1 MAELQIDKKINEL
14 KELLKKNRKVNFVYF
29 TLDKDDPEVFVNIEK
44 MAEYHLVKLK
54 LKKHN
59 RELKI
64 YDMERFFKWLNK
76 MVVKIDEIVDKE

>member
-1 MAELQIDKKINEL
+1 
-14 KELLKKNRKVNFVYF
+14 
-29 TLDKDDPEVFVNIEK
+29 

-64 YDMERFFKWLNK
+64 NDMERFFNWLNK
-76 MVVKIDEIVDKE
+76 MVVKIDGICW

>member
-1 MAELQIDKKINEL
+1 MSELQIDKKINEL

-29 TLDKDDPEVFVNIEK
+29 TCDKDDPEVFVEIEK

-64 YDMERFFKWLNK
+64 NDMERFFNWLNK
-76 MVVKIDEIVDKE
+76 IVLNFEEWRWQ

>member
-1 MAELQIDKKINEL
+1 MAELHIDKKINEL
-14 KELLKKNRKVNFVYF
+14 KVLLKKKRKVNFVYF
-29 TLDKDDPEVFVNIEK
+29 TCGKEDDPEVFFEIEK
-44 MAEYHLVKLK
+44 MAEYHLVKFK

-76 MVVKIDEIVDKE
+76 MVVKIDGICW